1 MDVMQER
8 YLELLRCP
16 TCHGELVLRDAREQD
31 GEIWS
36 GTLYCGSCETG
47 YDIKEGIPFLMP
59 EEHAE
64 G

>member
-1 MDVMQER
+1 MGVMQER

-16 TCHGELVLRDAREQD
+16 TCHGELSLCDAVERKD
-31 GEIWS
+31 EIWT
-36 GTLYCGSCETG
+36 GTLRCETCDVG